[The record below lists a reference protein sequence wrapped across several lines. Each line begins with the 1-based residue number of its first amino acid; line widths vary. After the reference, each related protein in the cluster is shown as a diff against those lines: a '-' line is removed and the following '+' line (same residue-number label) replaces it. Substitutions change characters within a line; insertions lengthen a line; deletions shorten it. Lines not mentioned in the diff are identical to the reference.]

1 MAAQSTHSSTHKSG
15 KDGKDNYDIS
25 EFYAATVCAIV

>member
-1 MAAQSTHSSTHKSG
+1 MAAQNTRTNKKSG

-25 EFYAATVCAIV
+25 EFYAAMVCVIV